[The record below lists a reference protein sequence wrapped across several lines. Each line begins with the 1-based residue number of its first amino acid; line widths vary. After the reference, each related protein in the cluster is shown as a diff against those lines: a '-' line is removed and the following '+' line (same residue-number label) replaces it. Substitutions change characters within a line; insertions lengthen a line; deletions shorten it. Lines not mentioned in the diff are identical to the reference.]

1 MRIRGRLLLARG
13 YRISPIRRGRER
25 QLPWQR
31 QDRDQSRLVAATL
44 PFPLSGVATPKRLL
58 ADTLRAYFATF
69 GLEIYHPAQARVFS
83 PSLWSLYFL
92 LSIACLSESWLPA
105 APLIRITTRR
115 PASFTSRTRTW
126 LKCSS

>member
-31 QDRDQSRLVAATL
+31 QDRGHARLVGSHASISALGRRNAEATARGHAESV
-44 PFPLSGVATPKRLL
+44 FRHFRFGDLSSSPGE
-58 ADTLRAYFATF
+58 
-69 GLEIYHPAQARVFS
+69 GFS
-83 PSLWSLYFL
+83 PSLSTIYFL

-126 LKCSS
+126 LKCS